1 MQGLKSNLWSSETLV
16 KGMSL
21 AAAQPKEY
29 GQVESLFQED
39 PDLKEA
45 FLVTLRNIRSW
56 KLMQVSNRNTR
67 ANLQMTRSICGQG
80 LQI

>member
-56 KLMQVSNRNTR
+56 KLMHTR